1 MEFPGYSLP
10 SGLGPP
16 LKRRGERGAGGPLG
30 RPLYCASVDRR
41 KSKVW
46 NYYTQLSESHV
57 ECNVCKKQLSFHNS
71 TTTMREHLVRKH
83 SIRDNGPAPAP
94 APPAAAAAGNHSLPA
109 LLAPPPPAP
118 FLPGPGGAGGGA
130 AALVVVK
137 EETQEAEVSPEGG
150 ESKRARLGGSAAG
163 GGGAGAGGGIPA
175 GAPEPEPPSHSLLSG
190 LFYPEAGGGG
200 GGARGCSSKRAG
212 LLTDL
217 ILEMVFRDLQPLSL
231 VEERGFRLLLGCLE
245 PQYPAP
251 SPSQL
256 GSLLWHRYHA
266 LKQHLEQHLSA
277 SLPPRGLTLCA
288 ERWRSLGAGGGGGRL
303 YLTVSAHFV
312 DRDWRLAR
320 CVLETRPVPELAE
333 GAPEAQLGAAL
344 RSVLSEFRLPE
355 SAVSSVVHDR
365 CWAPEE
371 QEGRQDREALP
382 AGWAALCCAGEA
394 LKLCVQEGLSAE
406 PVRQALAAARA
417 IVSHFQHDARAAA
430 ALNPKAGA
438 RLVLD
443 EPGRWATALEM
454 CESLLELKWVVSSVL
469 EEQKA
474 PPNLADHQWRLLQ
487 ELAPVLRT
495 VRIAAAFLSED
506 ANAAVSAL
514 MPCLHGVARLLG
526 QRMAESGCAA
536 AQGVMGRVRAQM
548 ERRWQLGE
556 EEALLG
562 SPAVLA
568 SFLDPRF
575 KELRFLSPDARSKLH
590 NRVKELLSAQS
601 YSEEEERES
610 GRGAGAGE
618 VEREGSGLEL
628 GIGLGMGGTLS
639 ASTAP
644 PLDSPMSCGSG
655 EESDL
660 IVLQQQQQGGGAQVA
675 MATSPQVTD
684 KPLGLGGAVGG
695 SGRVPSV
702 SGRTSAGKGELPAA
716 PTARDRTSPE
726 PQSMYDLLLGEDPTE
741 RMPEIHQ
748 QLENYIAEPLC
759 KRSLSP
765 LDWWRAKEH
774 RFPAVARLA
783 RQYLAIPATAPP
795 ADRAFA
801 PRETPAAQRRATLG
815 PQHLDHI
822 LFLHQNCDYLERL
835 RGGAAGRREP
845 AGSSTLAA
853 RAAANPQARE
863 SLYQSLVSYENRAWL
878 AGEEP

>member
-1 MEFPGYSLP
+1 MFWKSWSYAAEAEAGPFLCGPGLTLSETRLGYSSSSLFE
-10 SGLGPP
+10 
-16 LKRRGERGAGGPLG
+16 RRR
-30 RPLYCASVDRR
+30 
-41 KSKVW
+41 
-46 NYYTQLSESHV
+46 Q
-57 ECNVCKKQLSFHNS
+57 Q
-71 TTTMREHLVRKH
+71 TT
-83 SIRDNGPAPAP
+83 DPDGD
-94 APPAAAAAGNHSLPA
+94 
-109 LLAPPPPAP
+109 
-118 FLPGPGGAGGGA
+118 
-130 AALVVVK
+130 
-137 EETQEAEVSPEGG
+137 
-150 ESKRARLGGSAAG
+150 RARLSRCRRRDYNRDALKVGSCLTDG
-163 GGGAGAGGGIPA
+163 QHFLSLGGASSEAGFIEPDVLQGWML
-175 GAPEPEPPSHSLLSG
+175 APMIIIVDTLTLHTHAPWHTHSSHTHADTLTLHTHAPWHTHSSHTRTLAHSLFTHTLAHS
-190 LFYPEAGGGG
+190 LFIHT
-200 GGARGCSSKRAG
+200 RWHTHSSHTRPGTLTLHTHSSHTRPGTLTLHTHMLKHSLFIHTRADT
-212 LLTDL
+212 LTL
-217 ILEMVFRDLQPLSL
+217 HTHAPWHTHSSHTRPGTLTLHTHALTHSL
-231 VEERGFRLLLGCLE
+231 FTHTRPGTLT
-245 PQYPAP
+245 YPAP

-333 GAPEAQLGAAL
+333 GAPETQLGVAL

-355 SAVSSVVHDR
+355 SAVSCVVHDR
-365 CWAPEE
+365 CRVPEE
-371 QEGRQDREALP
+371 QEERQGREALP

-394 LKLCVQEGLSAE
+394 LKLCVQEGLSTE

-514 MPCLHGVARLLG
+514 MPCLHGVTRLLG

-590 NRVKELLSAQS
+590 NRG
-601 YSEEEERES
+601 EERE
-610 GRGAGAGE
+610 
-618 VEREGSGLEL
+618 L
-628 GIGLGMGGTLS
+628 G
-639 ASTAP
+639 
-644 PLDSPMSCGSG
+644 
-655 EESDL
+655 
-660 IVLQQQQQGGGAQVA
+660 
-675 MATSPQVTD
+675 
-684 KPLGLGGAVGG
+684 
-695 SGRVPSV
+695 
-702 SGRTSAGKGELPAA
+702 
-716 PTARDRTSPE
+716 RTSPE

-845 AGSSTLAA
+845 AVSSTLAA